1 MTEMRQVR
9 VEGHIPAPRHGDDVA
24 IGALLATKGL
34 TRAGALRA
42 RHDIWDA
49 VYVNLSLPLGVG
61 RRGGP
66 EAPPPLPFG
75 TGSIPDPA
83 PPPARFLRVQA
94 KEKAKRDKA
103 KLAKVQEE
111 AFTEAMAG
119 R

>member
-1 MTEMRQVR
+1 MAT
-9 VEGHIPAPRHGDDVA
+9 APHGARGCSRRRPVSCQPF
-24 IGALLATKGL
+24 LP
-34 TRAGALRA
+34 RAGALRA

-94 KEKAKRDKA
+94 KVKAKRDKA